1 MLLSAVF
8 SAVVVCTMEGSS
20 MVDGRESEREWCVR
34 VSVGAA
40 LLCGGRCG
48 QVGSRVQILI
58 GYEPKDSFI
67 PLLLVCSRRPNWS
80 CFLS

>member
-1 MLLSAVF
+1 M
-8 SAVVVCTMEGSS
+8 
-20 MVDGRESEREWCVR
+20 
-34 VSVGAA
+34 GAA

-67 PLLLVCSRRPNWS
+67 PLLLVCSCRPKLEVLFVLEIF
-80 CFLS
+80 CVCVFVCE

>member
-1 MLLSAVF
+1 
-8 SAVVVCTMEGSS
+8 

-48 QVGSRVQILI
+48 EVVGSR
-58 GYEPKDSFI
+58 F
-67 PLLLVCSRRPNWS
+67 
-80 CFLS
+80 